1 MTITTTS
8 SKLFERI
15 ALDIVGPLPLTINGN
30 VCILTLQDDFTK
42 FSQAYALPNHEAKI
56 IADKLTHEFICKF
69 GIPESTLTD
78 QGPDFTSNLIK
89 KVSKLFRLKKIQT
102 SIYRPETNGALERSH
117 QTLADFLKYF
127 VKIDNSDLD
136 DLLDFAMFT
145 YNTTVHS
152 SSKFTPFEL
161 VFGVKPNLPSS
172 ITKVP
177 EFKYTYD
184 DYIDNL
190 TLKLRKSREIARENL
205 IKSKEKMILSN
216 WASVLRF

>member
-8 SKLFERI
+8 SKPFERI

-30 VCILTLQDDFTK
+30 VCILTLQDDLTK
-42 FSQAYALPNHEAKI
+42 FSQAYALPNHEAKT

-89 KVSKLFRLKKIQT
+89 EVSKLFRLKKIQT

-205 IKSKEKMILSN
+205 IESKEKMILSN